1 MRISSI
7 SKADHL
13 PAWPHKRDL
22 TSAASRLRI
31 ASTKPGFVD
40 DDLSLLEGDTPFLSA
55 VVDDVAVG
63 LLALLS
69 RPRDRLGAHPEHRL
83 DGGATHDINEVVE
96 GTFRVFEEIE
106 QWQEDLAVSLTKLRS
121 AWDPKARDCLEVE

>member
-1 MRISSI
+1 MEKSRFARSSRRSSPASIVAGDLALGNAHRSGHLGKDLFVASGRDAGDEDFEHALGKPTISPHGLI
-7 SKADHL
+7 SG
-13 PAWPHKRDL
+13 DL
-22 TSAASRLRI
+22 DLRRLSRLRI

-69 RPRDRLGAHPEHRL
+69 RPRDRLG
-83 DGGATHDINEVVE
+83 G
-96 GTFRVFEEIE
+96 
-106 QWQEDLAVSLTKLRS
+106 SS
-121 AWDPKARDCLEVE
+121 